1 MKTRKTFLAALFT
14 LTFAAQAHA
23 ASAVAM
29 ADDLTYGYSYEQPT
43 EEAAQAQALRS
54 CSRRTNRRCE
64 VVVSCSGGGYG
75 AISFSGTSGRRA
87 LGASCGAASVQSA
100 YLQAQSKCN
109 QQSAGRCGFPRV
121 GWNDRGES

>member
-1 MKTRKTFLAALFT
+1 MKTRTTFLAALVA

-43 EEAAQAQALRS
+43 EEAAKAQALRS
-54 CSRRTNRRCE
+54 CSRRTSHRCE
-64 VVVSCSGGGYG
+64 VVVSCAGGGYG
-75 AISFSGTSGRRA
+75 AISFSGTTGRRA
-87 LGASCGAASVQSA
+87 LGAACGMNDVQSA
-100 YLQAQSKCN
+100 YLRAQQSCN